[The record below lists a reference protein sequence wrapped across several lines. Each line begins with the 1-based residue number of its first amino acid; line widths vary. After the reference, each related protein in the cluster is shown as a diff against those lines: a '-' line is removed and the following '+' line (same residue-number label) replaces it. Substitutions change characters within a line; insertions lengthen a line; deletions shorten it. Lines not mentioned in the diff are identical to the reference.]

1 MEEYVTEGYVLL
13 RYLGQ
18 FNVDIAPC
26 LTEEGVARRYAVVL
40 I

>member
-1 MEEYVTEGYVLL
+1 MEEYVTDGHVLL

-26 LTEEGVARRYAVVL
+26 LTEVGVARRHAVVL